1 MAYKHAS
8 KHGAAEQMLQMA
20 NTPATSTS
28 ASFQPTAPPI
38 LKDATPTPPPMVQS
52 QSVSPPYR
60 LAPYNVRMSAYIAD
74 SLVMIN
80 AAFAVAVVVSPAGPE
95 VCEAVIWI
103 VSGALL
109 LFYRPLMDATGGT
122 IGRALHGLRLVDQ
135 HGNPPLFGVLFLRNL
150 LLVLFKPF
158 TYITFGL
165 RSALDKIFD
174 HYVVEYP
181 PTEGFRKTL
190 YENRVL
196 NVTITIMLFL
206 GPILLFL
213 LMMGV
218 AMLTWR

>member
-8 KHGAAEQMLQMA
+8 KHGAAGQMLQMA

-52 QSVSPPYR
+52 HSVSPPYR
-60 LAPYNVRMSAYIAD
+60 LAPYGVRMSAYIAD

-80 AAFAVAVVVSPAGPE
+80 AAFAVAVVVAPAGPE
-95 VCEAVIWI
+95 VLETVTKI
-103 VSGALL
+103 VLWALL

-122 IGRALHGLRLVDQ
+122 IGRALCGIRLVDQ
-135 HGNPPLFGVLFLRNL
+135 RGNPPSFWILFLRNA
-150 LLVLFKPF
+150 LFMWFPPLA
-158 TYITFGL
+158 YITFGL

-190 YENRVL
+190 HENRVL

-206 GPILLFL
+206 VPILLFL
-213 LMMGV
+213 LIVGA
-218 AMLTWR
+218 AMSGAR